1 MPVYAYSATDR
12 AQRPVSG
19 TMIADTPASGRDCLR
34 DRGLSIETFRVAT
47 VTHRGFLSRSQGRG
61 QGRGCDRNR
70 VFGGSRRNA
79 QVAELARFLSL
90 LLRAEI
96 PLAECLDV
104 LGGQCD
110 PKLSVVL
117 ADIRDRVT
125 GGDSL
130 GEALAAHGGWF
141 DPVFVSA
148 AKMGELSGQLDT
160 ALADLATHLHARQAL
175 RHKLS
180 GALTYPI
187 ILVFVGVGVVLF
199 LMSYVV
205 PQLLTVLA
213 TAGRPLPASTA
224 LLKSTSDLLVA
235 HWLLLAIAVAT
246 CLGGMVVYYGRPS
259 GRLRIQRTLLRIP
272 ALGPLLQKT
281 IVAQFAQQMALLLR
295 TGIPFVDAVRNVSG
309 QSRNLVLAA
318 ELSAAAEAVE
328 SGSDIAPTL
337 AGSRIFPPVVR
348 HLIAVGQNSGELT
361 GMLDQLR
368 ERYVVEVNFAVTKFA
383 TALEPLLIVLLAAM
397 VGFVAFACLMPI
409 LEATR
414 GIQ

>member
-1 MPVYAYSATDR
+1 
-12 AQRPVSG
+12 
-19 TMIADTPASGRDCLR
+19 MIADTPASGRDSLR
-34 DRGLSIETFRVAT
+34 ERGLSIETFRVAT
-47 VTHRGFLSRSQGRG
+47 NARGVSPSQSHGWGYGRG
-61 QGRGCDRNR
+61 RGW
-70 VFGGSRRNA
+70 GAARRNA

-125 GGDSL
+125 GGDAL
-130 GEALAAHGGWF
+130 GDALAAHDAWF

-148 AKMGELSGQLDT
+148 ARMGELSGQLDT
-160 ALADLATHLHARQAL
+160 ALADLATHLHARQTL

-180 GALTYPI
+180 GALTYPM
-187 ILVFVGVGVVLF
+187 ILVCVGVGVVLF

-213 TAGRPLPASTA
+213 TAGRPLPASTV
-224 LLKSTSDLLVA
+224 LLKSTSDALVA
-235 HWLLLAIAVAT
+235 HWLLLTLSVAT
-246 CLGGMVVYYGRPS
+246 LTGGFVLYYRSPR
-259 GRLRIQRTLLRIP
+259 GRLRIQETLLQIP

-309 QSRNLVLAA
+309 QSKNLVLAG
-318 ELSAAAEAVE
+318 ELSAVAEAVE

-348 HLIAVGQNSGELT
+348 HLIAVGQDSGELT

-368 ERYVVEVNFAVTKFA
+368 ERYEVEVNFAVTKFA
-383 TALEPLLIVLLAAM
+383 TALEPLLIVLLAGM